1 MRIRILTTFPEM
13 IEPIVHSSI
22 LGRAMDAGL
31 MDIQAV
37 DIRPYSTLKHKNT
50 DDYPF
55 GGGAGMVMLPQPI
68 CDAVDDI
75 AKDFTGRRFYM
86 SPRGVTFNQH
96 IAEQL
101 AKEDDLIILC
111 GHYEGVDQRALDS
124 CIDEEI
130 SIGDY
135 ILTGGELAA
144 MVLTDCVARFIPGV
158 LGSAESPEEESF
170 SDGLLEYPQYT
181 RPRELNGMEVPDVLL
196 SGDHAKIK
204 AWRRIESLRAT
215 KRHRPDLLASAEL
228 TDKEKRLLEE
238 L

>member
-75 AKDFTGRRFYM
+75 AKAFTGRRFYM
-86 SPRGVTFNQH
+86 SPRGVTKSTCGLQRAARRTFRRTCPQ
-96 IAEQL
+96 
-101 AKEDDLIILC
+101 ILC
-111 GHYEGVDQRALDS
+111 GR
-124 CIDEEI
+124 
-130 SIGDY
+130 
-135 ILTGGELAA
+135 
-144 MVLTDCVARFIPGV
+144 
-158 LGSAESPEEESF
+158 
-170 SDGLLEYPQYT
+170 
-181 RPRELNGMEVPDVLL
+181 N
-196 SGDHAKIK
+196 
-204 AWRRIESLRAT
+204 RRV
-215 KRHRPDLLASAEL
+215 
-228 TDKEKRLLEE
+228 
-238 L
+238 

>member
-111 GHYEGVDQRALDS
+111 GHYEGVDQRALDI
-124 CIDEEI
+124 CGFEEM
-130 SIGDY
+130 SVGDY
-135 ILTGGELAA
+135 
-144 MVLTDCVARFIPGV
+144 V
-158 LGSAESPEEESF
+158 
-170 SDGLLEYPQYT
+170 
-181 RPRELNGMEVPDVLL
+181 
-196 SGDHAKIK
+196 
-204 AWRRIESLRAT
+204 
-215 KRHRPDLLASAEL
+215 
-228 TDKEKRLLEE
+228 
-238 L
+238 